1 MLRGHVYTPDKTR
14 IYENSLALA
23 ARLAMRG
30 RTLLEGPL
38 TVVVY
43 AFRSIPPTR
52 RPDADDHLK
61 ILDALNGICWKD
73 DAQIVDA
80 RIIKV
85 QAENFPLLRI
95 EIDRV

>member
-1 MLRGHVYTPDKTR
+1 MVIVELPGEPVAKGRPRFARGHVYTPDKTR

-52 RPDADDHLK
+52 RPDADNHLK

-80 RIIKV
+80 
-85 QAENFPLLRI
+85 ENC
-95 EIDRV
+95 